1 LKGIFMKRYS
11 KARQSGFTLVE
22 IAIVLVII
30 GLLLAGVLKG
40 QELIENSKIKSIV
53 NDMKAVQAAYN
64 GYIDRYKA
72 IPGDETLATAAARG
86 WGASAAG
93 GGGNANGVLLITAA
107 QTFANGGE
115 QRPFWRALRASG
127 LISGDPTGAAGAAGL
142 PRHAGGGVMGVTSDP
157 AGVYGQTGVAVCVA
171 GLTTKQAAGIDTLV
185 DGALPAT
192 QIGNNLGS
200 IRGAAG
206 VANPLAPVAAAPAGT
221 AYNEALA
228 NTWTICMRI

>member
-1 LKGIFMKRYS
+1 MIQGDICETLLKSQS
-11 KARQSGFTLVE
+11 KSGFTLVRDCNRP
-22 IAIVLVII
+22 
-30 GLLLAGVLKG
+30 GHNCLLLAGVLKG

-64 GYIDRYKA
+64 GYLDRYKA

-127 LISGDPTGAAGAAGL
+127 LITGDPTGAAGAHRVAEETCWRWCHG
-142 PRHAGGGVMGVTSDP
+142 RH
-157 AGVYGQTGVAVCVA
+157 
-171 GLTTKQAAGIDTLV
+171 I
-185 DGALPAT
+185 
-192 QIGNNLGS
+192 
-200 IRGAAG
+200 
-206 VANPLAPVAAAPAGT
+206 
-221 AYNEALA
+221 
-228 NTWTICMRI
+228 